1 MIRRANPRCL
11 ARPPAP
17 PVLFRRPAE
26 PIQFGDPGL
35 HPDHYAKPG
44 AVGDQIASR
53 RGLANT
59 ASISNNSISG
69 SLASNCSMV
78 AAIQAGSPVHQP

>member
-1 MIRRANPRCL
+1 MSEGLIRAVWL
-11 ARPPAP
+11 ARQCGS
-17 PVLFRRPAE
+17 VLFRRPAE

-53 RGLANT
+53 RG
-59 ASISNNSISG
+59 
-69 SLASNCSMV
+69 
-78 AAIQAGSPVHQP
+78 